1 MLVYTPVKTKK
12 QKNKNKKKTSLWTG
26 INLGAEPGYK
36 LVKSDKLDLNQL
48 DAVPLIP
55 IK

>member
-12 QKNKNKKKTSLWTG
+12 QKQKKTSLWTG